1 MFICIQPFKI
11 NFSLKCQHK
20 SPHSINPP
28 VDKPPEIAYLKMVLP
43 FMALNCNILDVVGKR
58 GRQRALGG
66 WVGSPNES
74 TLTLQP
80 ILQQCCLAKFSPG
93 SAELSRS
100 KLTERTPQPSS
111 SALAVATRFAQH
123 LIYSEPEKANRGF
136 SRKMLLPSRDSWFS
150 FRRIPLSVIFFY
162 FREVGSQRKV
172 DFIGNN
178 VASLQYESGILCWNL
193 SNLSNSS
200 LNIQ

>member
-28 VDKPPEIAYLKMVLP
+28 VDKPPAIAYLKMVLP

-58 GRQRALGG
+58 GRQRAWGG

-150 FRRIPLSVIFFY
+150 FRRIPLSVIFSTSGKWDHKEKWILLETMLLVCNMRAGY
-162 FREVGSQRKV
+162 FVGIFQTYQTLR
-172 DFIGNN
+172 
-178 VASLQYESGILCWNL
+178 
-193 SNLSNSS
+193 
-200 LNIQ
+200 